1 MEKLT
6 KKRFKEAVLIWVEM
20 KHFDVELG
28 ELSEDSDEV
37 GELYE
42 FENWFENP
50 QEEEDSI
57 MGLHY
62 AIEQAESIASRLQ
75 EVAETKLQKY
85 ILDIASSKSGVK
97 FFGKDV
103 TNIDES
109 NIESVFDYLSECYD
123 DIYTYNAEEQL
134 KRFIAQLLLTD
145 EKHLKTDNL

>member
-62 AIEQAESIASRLQ
+62 AIEQAESIANRLQ
-75 EVAETKLQKY
+75 EVAESKLQKY

-109 NIESVFDYLSECYD
+109 NIESVFDYLSDCFD

-134 KRFIAQLLLTD
+134 KRFIEQLLLAD
-145 EKHLKTDNL
+145 EKHMADNQ